1 MYFSNGNGSVPFY
14 PDGFF
19 PLTWRVSYKNQ
30 ELLTLRNNF
39 GSPPLFWVGRCCS
52 SVLVFCVVSL
62 CFVCLRSVSCVL
74 SIACFF
80 GFSILDSLLGFL

>member
-30 ELLTLRNNF
+30 ELLTLRHNL
-39 GSPPLFWVGRCCS
+39 GSPLCFGWVG
-52 SVLVFCVVSL
+52 VVHPFLVFCVVSMW
-62 CFVCLRSVSCVL
+62 FVCLRSVSCVL
-74 SIACFF
+74 NIA
-80 GFSILDSLLGFL
+80 